1 MTGFLA
7 DYGLVVLF
15 LVIALQAA
23 GVGGLPGKTALVAAA
38 ILAAD
43 GHFAIVEVIAV
54 AAFAVILGGLAGYLI
69 GRKAGRPL
77 LEHPRVARRFA
88 RPLALA
94 EAFFDRHGPKA
105 VFLARFLPG
114 LKVVAAPLAGI
125 SRMRLATFAVWHT
138 LAAVG
143 FAAGF
148 GLGAYWAGEATIEL
162 VERYGL
168 VALGPVAAL
177 ALAAWLAFPAV
188 RRRAGLSLDREP
200 QPERVA
206 QR

>member
-94 EAFFDRHGPKA
+94 EAFFERHGPKA
-105 VFLARFLPG
+105 VFLARSLPG
-114 LKVVAAPLAGI
+114 LKVVAAPAAGL
-125 SRMRLATFAVWHT
+125 SRMRWRDFALWHG
-138 LAAVG
+138 LGAVG
-143 FAAGF
+143 FAVLF
-148 GLGAYWAGEATIEL
+148 GLGAYYVGESALEA
-162 VERYGL
+162 VERFGVL
-168 VALGPVAAL
+168 AVVPLTAAAL
-177 ALAAWLAFPAV
+177 VVWLAWHMLR
-188 RRRAGLSLDREP
+188 RRRAGS
-200 QPERVA
+200 A
-206 QR
+206 SA